1 MKRLSLTTR
10 LALLFALIAF
20 AAMAMLGL
28 VLYRGLEKQ
37 LIMRDDAALVTR
49 VDQLRTLMNDVDVRE
64 LIRDKPHLFANMLGN
79 TESLLIVRVPGETPL
94 ITVNPGHRTVP
105 VMTPVPAGVPLT
117 LGAVQRTRA
126 ADGTP
131 FIYVAAAAHDIAGP
145 RDLQI
150 ISGRLLTERTRLL
163 REYRNQILLLA
174 SAAAVIV
181 ALLAFGLARSGM
193 RPLRRLAAQTGS
205 IGMGTLSTRIERRAV
220 PPELDALIAAFNGM
234 LDRLERGFTQL
245 KQVSADMAHDLRTPI
260 GNLLGQTEVGLSQT
274 RDIAYYQRLLGSNFE
289 ELQRMSKMIDNMLFL
304 ARTEQADNA
313 IERADLLLADEFER
327 MQEYFEGL
335 AEERDVRLQWR
346 GGGYV
351 SADPLLLRRALA
363 NLLANAVRYAEPGT
377 TISTVAEQGPD
388 GTTLHVENRGPTIE
402 PHHLERIFDRFYRA
416 DGSRHRSSESSGLG
430 LSIVRSIMS
439 LHGGTWHASSG
450 DGVTRFTLVFPRQ
463 EPKSVGSR
471 SSTVAQSASITESDS
486 HVLDATQK
494 DPRS

>member
-1 MKRLSLTTR
+1 MKRISLTTR

-20 AAMAMLGL
+20 AAIAMLGL
-28 VLYRGLEKQ
+28 ILYRGLEKQ
-37 LIMRDDAALVTR
+37 LIVRDDGALLTR

-79 TESLLIVRVPGETPL
+79 TESLLIVRFPGEAPL
-94 ITVNPGHRTVP
+94 ITVNPGHRAIP
-105 VMTPVPAGVPLT
+105 DMTPVPANAPLT
-117 LGAVQRTRA
+117 LDTVRHMLA

-150 ISGRLLTERTRLL
+150 VSGRLLTERTRLL
-163 REYRNQILLLA
+163 RDYRNQILLSA

-181 ALLAFGLARSGM
+181 ALLAFALARRGM
-193 RPLRRLAAQTGS
+193 RPMRRLAAETAS
-205 IGMGTLSTRIERRAV
+205 IGMGNLSTRIEQRDA

-304 ARTEQADNA
+304 ARAEQADNA
-313 IERADLLLADEFER
+313 IDRKDLLLADEFER

-335 AEERDVRLQWR
+335 ADERNVSLQWR
-346 GGGYV
+346 GDGYIC
-351 SADPLLLRRALA
+351 ADPLLLRRALA
-363 NLLANAVRYAEPGT
+363 NLLANAVRYAEPGS

-388 GTTLHVENRGPTIE
+388 GTTLYVENRGPTLE

-416 DGSRHRSSESSGLG
+416 DSSRHRSSESSGLG

-439 LHGGTWHASSG
+439 LHGGTWQASSG
-450 DGVTRFTLVFPRQ
+450 DGVTRFTLGFPRL
-463 EPKSVGSR
+463 ESMSEDSR
-471 SSTVAQSASITESDS
+471 SSTVARSASITGSDS

-494 DPRS
+494 DLRS